1 MALVSPGIEI
11 SVSDQSQFVTNT
23 VGSVPLLVVATA
35 QDKTY
40 NGVLAA
46 GTTKAN
52 AGKLQSFTSQR
63 DLVVSMGTPTFR
75 TSSAGTP
82 VHAGELNEY
91 GLLAAYSALGLGNQ
105 LYAIRAD
112 INLNQLVGTSVRPS
126 SAPNDGTYWLDTD
139 ATTYGVFELNRT
151 TNEFEEVDL
160 FVITDP
166 TQVEEDTV
174 TFGTLV
180 HKPKRSVGAMGTY
193 AMVMVTDTDTIP
205 RAIRLWHK
213 TNYDA
218 VSVAAG
224 GPGANQWVLVGDS
237 QWQYHVPA
245 VTGTRANPTITAAGT
260 AFTINGIPVTSTGTS
275 LSSLVG
281 DINATAGLTGVKA
294 SISGTKLS
302 LYCTSAADSN
312 QGRIRI
318 TDVTTSGGTYNTNTV
333 LGIPA
338 GTYHAPILHKGNY
351 ATAPSGGWL
360 GGDTQPRP
368 TGSVWWKLGE
378 TGGGLKIV
386 LSEYSAAVG
395 QFESISIPLY
405 LDVPS
410 AINALDPI
418 GGGINISVSQ
428 HIATYQP
435 SDSLANGIQIA
446 HYHST
451 ANRGSNGEHIAYTG
465 TPTTFT
471 GGHTFTIR
479 ATAPGSSTLSSPV
492 TVTLSGTTAASFVQ
506 DIQGSNVPFVTAA
519 VESNGTI
526 SITHQTGGVIILKNT
541 TSAPGNPLS
550 NAGFEADALGSPTK
564 GSGYLYNAV
573 QDFYVISPFDT
584 LTHEPYVFFK
594 DSAPTSAPEDGTYWY
609 YSNAADVDVM
619 INDSG
624 WKGYRNVS
632 SDSRGYN
639 LTNTDPNGVIVS
651 ATQPTTQSD
660 ASTLVAGDLW
670 LDSSDLANYPKLY
683 RYTGTTWAAID
694 TTDSV
699 TSNGIIFADARWGVN
714 GTVNP
719 VSDSL
724 PSIAGLLLSNYL
736 DLDAPDYRLY
746 PRGALLFNTRRSGYN
761 VKRFVSDY
769 FNETAFDVDPLNTI
783 GLPTALPAQT
793 NAWVSTSGLNNNG
806 TLKAGSAAQRAI
818 VVAAMQSALDSN
830 LEIREDLYQF
840 NLLATPGYPELIDN
854 MVALNTDRGETAFVI
869 GDTPMTLASNGT
881 ALTAW
886 NSNSNGTGLATASP
900 YLSVYYPSGLTSDL
914 SGQTVAVPPSHMAL
928 RTFIYNDNVSY
939 PWFAPAGTSRGLV
952 NNVSDVGYV
961 NANTGAWVHNS
972 IGQGLRDTLYTL
984 KINPITQLPGV
995 GIVVWGQETK
1005 SGTSTSRNR
1014 VNVVRLEN
1022 YLRSAFKTIANG
1034 YLFEPNDQITRKSIA
1049 TQIES
1054 ALNDVLSKRG
1064 VYDFLVVCDST
1075 NNTPSTIANNQLYVD
1090 VAIEPARDIEFI
1102 YIPIALFNPGALAA
1116 LGTSST

>member
-11 SVSDQSQFVTNT
+11 SVTDQSQFVTNT
-23 VGSVPLLVVATA
+23 VGSVPLLVLATA

-63 DLVVSMGTPTFR
+63 DLVVAMGTPTFR
-75 TSSAGTP
+75 QSSAGTP

-112 INLNQLVGTSVRPS
+112 IDLDQLVGTGVRPS
-126 SAPNDGTYWLDTD
+126 ASPENGTYWLDID
-139 ATTYGVFELNRT
+139 TTEWGVYVLNRT
-151 TNEFEEVDL
+151 TNEFDKATPL
-160 FVITDP
+160 YITDP
-166 TQVEEDTV
+166 TQVENDV
-174 TFGTLV
+174 SFGFEV
-180 HKPKRSVGAMGTY
+180 PKPKRSVGAMGDY
-193 AMVMVTDTDTIP
+193 AFVFNRTTGTHAS
-205 RAIRLWHK
+205 AIRLWHK

-218 VSVAAG
+218 VATGAG
-224 GPGANQWVLVGDS
+224 GPGSNQWVLVGS
-237 QWQYHVPA
+237 SAWQLHVPA
-245 VTGTRANPTITAAGT
+245 VTGTVANPTIVSGT
-260 AFTINGIPVTSTGTS
+260 TLVINGSTVTTSGTS
-275 LSSLVG
+275 LSTLVD
-281 DINATAGLTGVKA
+281 DINNAAITGVKA
-294 SISGTKLS
+294 SISGTKLN
-302 LYCTSAADSN
+302 LYCTSAASN
-312 QGRIRI
+312 GRI
-318 TDVTTSGGTYNTNTV
+318 TLASGTMNVSTV
-333 LGIPA
+333 LGITA
-338 GTYHAPILHKGNY
+338 GNYYAPYLFSGNY
-351 ATAPSGGWL
+351 AQEPSGGWFAT
-360 GGDTQPRP
+360 DTEPRP

-378 TGGGLKIV
+378 TGEGLKLL
-386 LSEYSAAVG
+386 LSRFSSSTS
-395 QFESISIPLY
+395 QFEDLSVPLY
-405 LDVPS
+405 QTFAS
-410 AINALDPI
+410 AIYGLDPI
-418 GGGINISVSQ
+418 GGGVNIDSDQ
-428 HIATYQP
+428 HFATYGVADGT
-435 SDSLANGIQIA
+435 SNGIRLA

-451 ANRGSNGEHIAYTG
+451 SNRGSNGEHIAYTG

-471 GGHTFTIR
+471 AGETFTIQ
-479 ATAPGSSTLSSPV
+479 ATAPGSSSFSSP
-492 TVTLSGTTAASFVQ
+492 TTITLSGTTTASFVQ
-506 DIQGSNVPFVTAA
+506 DILGSNVPYVTAA

-526 SITHQTGGVIILKNT
+526 SITHLTGGIINLLNT
-541 TSAPGNPLS
+541 TVGGDPLAD
-550 NAGFEADALGSPTK
+550 AGFAADANGHPTK
-564 GSGYLYNAV
+564 GSGYSYNTV
-573 QDFYVISPFDT
+573 TDIYSLSPFDL
-584 LTHEPYVFFK
+584 LTHEENLFYQT
-594 DSAPTSAPEDGTYWY
+594 SAPTANPEDGTYWY
-609 YSNAADVDVM
+609 YSNAAVVDIMV
-619 INDSG
+619 NNNG

-632 SDSRGYN
+632 SDARGYN
-639 LTNTDPNGVIVS
+639 LTNTDPAGVIVS
-651 ATQPTTQSD
+651 ATQPTSQSD
-660 ASTLVAGDLW
+660 ASALVAGDLW
-670 LDSSDLANYPKLY
+670 LDSSDLANYPRLY
-683 RYTGTTWAAID
+683 RYTGTAWATID
-694 TTDSV
+694 NTDQT
-699 TSNGIIFADARWGVN
+699 TSNGIIFADARWDTSGATDVI
-714 GTVNP
+714 
-719 VSDSL
+719 SDDL
-724 PSIAGLLLSNYL
+724 PSIEDLLESNYL

-761 VKRFVSDY
+761 VKRFVSNYYND
-769 FNETAFDVDPLNTI
+769 TAFDVDPANVI
-783 GLPTALPAQT
+783 GLPTALPT
-793 NAWVSTSGLNNNG
+793 VKDAWVSASGLNSNG
-806 TLKAGSAAQRAI
+806 TLKAGSAAQRSI

-869 GDTPMTLASNGT
+869 GDTPMTLAANGT
-881 ALTAW
+881 DLANW
-886 NSNSNGTGLATASP
+886 NSNTNGNGLATASA
-900 YLSVYYPSGLTSDL
+900 YLGVYYPSGVTTDL

-928 RTFIYNDNVSY
+928 RTFLYSDNVSY

-1005 SGTSTSRNR
+1005 SGTSTARNR

-1054 ALNDVLSKRG
+1054 ALNDILSKRG
-1064 VYDFLVVCDST
+1064 VYDFLVVCDTT